1 PVSDPISDSK
11 VLPIPSGKSGFRAG
25 AQLKNS
31 IGDWS
36 RWLSD
41 LFGIDDSDSH
51 EDENDDLKYESPF
64 KPFPLLNA
72 LSDLMMLPFDMLAD
86 SSMRKE
92 V

>member
-1 PVSDPISDSK
+1 
-11 VLPIPSGKSGFRAG
+11 
-25 AQLKNS
+25 
-31 IGDWS
+31 
-36 RWLSD
+36 
-41 LFGIDDSDSH
+41 LFGIDDCDSH
-51 EDENDDLKYESPF
+51 GDNNENDDSKLEPPF

>member
-1 PVSDPISDSK
+1 
-11 VLPIPSGKSGFRAG
+11 
-25 AQLKNS
+25 
-31 IGDWS
+31 
-36 RWLSD
+36 

-51 EDENDDLKYESPF
+51 EDDNENDDSKYESPF

-92 V
+92 VWLLLIFRLVFFISIYWETNFDFLYAKNSIGLS